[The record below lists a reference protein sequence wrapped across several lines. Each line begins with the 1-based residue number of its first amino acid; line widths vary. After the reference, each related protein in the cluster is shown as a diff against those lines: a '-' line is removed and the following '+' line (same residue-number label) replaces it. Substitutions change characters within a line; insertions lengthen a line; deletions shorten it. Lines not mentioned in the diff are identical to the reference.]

1 MGTAV
6 DDTRFYLYAVPVPDV
21 SLETLEAETD
31 AFVARLPDL
40 IAPEDFERAKSRLV
54 ADAIYARDSQFAL
67 ARWYGAALAC
77 GETVADVAAW
87 SDRIEAVAI
96 EDVRKAVKWLD
107 RRRPVTGLLLPQ
119 AAA

>member
-1 MGTAV
+1 MSIGSAGRPPTGRYSKRSDTVSPVSAWTTQAAV
-6 DDTRFYLYAVPVPDV
+6 YR
-21 SLETLEAETD
+21 
-31 AFVARLPDL
+31 
-40 IAPEDFERAKSRLV
+40 SRC
-54 ADAIYARDSQFAL
+54 
-67 ARWYGAALAC
+67 GAGVHSGALAC

-107 RRRPVTGLLLPQ
+107 RRRAVTGFLLPQ